1 MSAPSWPSASRRL
14 ASAALSPASVLYPP
28 LAEIPAH
35 ATSKAPRRFEFA
47 ARGLALGRAD
57 GAERRQ
63 GWVAVVERDPPERLV
78 LRRVQHQ
85 IRVRQPFQKPLLVV
99 RPRLRSRVVVFVEK
113 RRRVRRPEPR
123 GERRPEQGLP
133 RRLARVRDPALRG
146 PVPEAQAPPRPPGP
160 ERVARRRAL
169 RCRPRLARQHEPA
182 RRALRGDARGRR
194 DVDVDPDQR
203 RVDGAPS
210 HHGSPRQ
217 RERLH
222 GAADVDLADS
232 KALVRRRRLV
242 RAVLSNI

>member
-133 RRLARVRDPALRG
+133 RRLARVPA
-146 PVPEAQAPPRPPGP
+146 VFSAEAGSPAAGARSGGGDG
-160 ERVARRRAL
+160 RTRRSGRRRQPKK
-169 RCRPRLARQHEPA
+169 RW
-182 RRALRGDARGRR
+182 R
-194 DVDVDPDQR
+194 DV
-203 RVDGAPS
+203 
-210 HHGSPRQ
+210 
-217 RERLH
+217 
-222 GAADVDLADS
+222 GAAAYATQRSVGRSQKL
-232 KALVRRRRLV
+232 RRRRG
-242 RAVLSNI
+242 RPGRSA

>member
-1 MSAPSWPSASRRL
+1 MGRRRRTRSSGASRTPPRPTPNSRPPAVSETAPRCTSAPPLSRCRFRRKTSPRPSSGATRR
-14 ASAALSPASVLYPP
+14 A
-28 LAEIPAH
+28 
-35 ATSKAPRRFEFA
+35 A
-47 ARGLALGRAD
+47 ARARPSPTPRARTCGIFRGGGVARGGR
-57 GAERRQ
+57 AERRRRRPNTEKRE
-63 GWVAVVERDPPERLV
+63 AATAEKKVER
-78 LRRVQHQ
+78 
-85 IRVRQPFQKPLLVV
+85 
-99 RPRLRSRVVVFVEK
+99 
-113 RRRVRRPEPR
+113 RRRR
-123 GERRPEQGLP
+123 G
-133 RRLARVRDPALRG
+133 VRDPALRG